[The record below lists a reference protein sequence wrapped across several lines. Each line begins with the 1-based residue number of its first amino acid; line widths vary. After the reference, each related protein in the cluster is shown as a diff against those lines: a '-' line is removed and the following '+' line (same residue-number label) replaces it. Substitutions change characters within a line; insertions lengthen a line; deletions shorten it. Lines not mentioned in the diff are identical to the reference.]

1 MSGSSPARDT
11 TRAGSLFAIGAYGA
25 WGVVPIFWK
34 LLQRMSAWQ
43 ILAHR
48 VVWSLVLM
56 IGVLAAGRRLRDVRS
71 ALRAPRTVA
80 LLVLSSALIGCNW
93 GLFIWAV
100 TANRLVDASFGYF
113 MNPLVNVVLGVVLL
127 REKLRRL
134 QWVAV
139 GVAGVGLAVLLVSH
153 GRGLA
158 VGLTLAGTFAAYGLC
173 RKVVQVDALV
183 GLFVET
189 LVCAPFAV
197 AYLVRSETRGEGL
210 VAMGSPSLFALA
222 VLAGPITALPLAS
235 FAAAARRLP
244 LSTLGFFQYL
254 SPSLQLGLA
263 VLAFGE
269 RVEPARLA
277 SFALIWAALV
287 AMTADALLARRRA
300 GR

>member
-1 MSGSSPARDT
+1 MSASAPAT
-11 TRAGSLFAIGAYGA
+11 GATRAGTLFAVFAYGA

-34 LLQRMSAWQ
+34 LLQKMSAWQ

-56 IGVLAAGRRLRDVRS
+56 IGVLAWSGRMKDVLPAFRS
-71 ALRAPRTVA
+71 RRTVA
-80 LLVLSSALIGCNW
+80 LLALSSALIACNW

-100 TANRLVDASFGYF
+100 TAGRLVDASFGYF

-139 GVAGVGLAVLLVSH
+139 GVAGAGLAVLFVSH

-173 RKVVQVDALV
+173 RKVVRVEALV

-189 LVCAPFAV
+189 LVCAPFAF
-197 AYLVRSETRGEGL
+197 AYLVRCEVRGEGL
-210 VAMGSPSLFALA
+210 VATGSWSLFGLA
-222 VLAGPITALPLAS
+222 ALAGPITALPLAS

-254 SPSLQLGLA
+254 SPSLQFGLA

-269 RVEPARLA
+269 RVEPARLV
-277 SFALIWAALV
+277 SFALVWVALV
-287 AMTADALLARRRA
+287 AMTADALRARSRA
-300 GR
+300 AR